1 MSRLLELTL
10 YVDRGAQGQNSLSV
24 VVHWLNVEQ
33 SKISPAGKGVQ
44 DKVRHHEIQL
54 LVDKNRSVEDERG
67 DVQTL
72 QRVSGQCQGR
82 CSVSYAIIVGTYV
95 QYIVHKRSIRVG
107 STTAFYFLLR

>member
-1 MSRLLELTL
+1 MGLEKCP
-10 YVDRGAQGQNSLSV
+10 AFWNSLPTWIVGLKVRILSPFV
-24 VVHWLNVEQ
+24 VRRLNVEQ

-44 DKVRHHEIQL
+44 DKIRHHEIQL

-82 CSVSYAIIVGTYV
+82 CRLEMVTGGCSKG
-95 QYIVHKRSIRVG
+95 KWR
-107 STTAFYFLLR
+107 